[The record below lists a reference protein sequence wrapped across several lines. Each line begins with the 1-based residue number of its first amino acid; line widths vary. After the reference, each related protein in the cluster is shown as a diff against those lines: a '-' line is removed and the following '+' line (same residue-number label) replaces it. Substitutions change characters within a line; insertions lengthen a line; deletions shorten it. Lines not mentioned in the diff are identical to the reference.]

1 MRFWVFL
8 VLAFVVLLSSCQ
20 VFFLAGVYEEL
31 QDKYG
36 IVYIYVSRNG
46 NDANDGLSVST
57 PVRSLPRAMDIA
69 GGIEDNKRVEVRVEV
84 GIYSKGDGLSSP
96 NVPNAGFVIIRPNIT
111 VSGGW
116 DSNFLTNFD
125 SKNNRPNVSIFDGN
139 NSLYHIIEI
148 SGVTNVVL
156 RNIHIKG
163 GNANGSSEP
172 VDRGGGIYVK
182 NVSYLVVESN
192 VIVSGNSASNGGGL
206 FLWGLTNSTISCDI
220 LNNKSTWGG
229 GINLQ
234 NSTYNTVSG
243 SVHNNSASQYGGG
256 LFLGYST
263 YTTISGSVYS
273 NYAYNYGGGV
283 YLQDS
288 DYFTNTGWITNNNA
302 YINGGGVYTNGSHLN
317 SYFGNVISNFVDGVE
332 NNFN

>member
-1 MRFWVFL
+1 MKFWVFL

-20 VFFLAGVYEEL
+20 IFFLAGVYEEL

-57 PVRSLPRAMDIA
+57 PVKSLPRAMDIA
-69 GGIEDNKRVEVRVEV
+69 GGIEGNKRVEVRVEV
-84 GIYSKGDGLSSP
+84 GVYSKGDGLGSP

-111 VSGGW
+111 ISGGW
-116 DSNFLTNFD
+116 DSSFSSVVGNSVL
-125 SKNNRPNVSIFDGN
+125 DGN

-156 RNIHIKG
+156 RNIHIKE

-182 NVSYLVVESN
+182 NVSYLVIESN
-192 VIVSGNSASNGGGL
+192 VIVSDNFATSGGGL

-220 LNNKSTWGG
+220 LSNKSTWGG

-234 NSTYNTVSG
+234 NSSYNTISG
-243 SVHNNSASQYGGG
+243 NVHSNNANQYGGG

-263 YTTISGSVYS
+263 YTTISGSVYGNS
-273 NYAYNYGGGV
+273 ANYGGGV

-288 DYFTNTGWITNNNA
+288 DYFTNTGWITNNTA
-302 YINGGGVYTNGSHLN
+302 SSNGGGVYRIGSYPN
-317 SYFGNVISNFVDGVE
+317 SDFGNVSGNSPNDIAP
-332 NNFN
+332 